1 MKKME
6 VDGMPKKIMPIIA
19 SVGVP
24 IGTSLLSI
32 TTVDL
37 PGEGRVFNGSFGTA
51 EIFLLTSLNS

>member
-6 VDGMPKKIMPIIA
+6 VGGMPKKIMPTIA

-32 TTVDL
+32 TTADL
-37 PGEGRVFNGSFGTA
+37 PGEGSVFNGSF
-51 EIFLLTSLNS
+51 